1 MKITVPR
8 TLLLA
13 GLLSA
18 GAAVAQNA
26 VIAKLGEDTI
36 TASSVKPYL
45 ENLSEREREAL
56 QEDPRLLN
64 QVVRTLI
71 IQQILLKEAIGAGWS
86 KRPEV
91 EERIE
96 RLRQSVIA
104 ESYLQE
110 IAKVPEGYP
119 SEAEIKEVFEARK
132 AELIVPKQ
140 FQLAQIFLSAA
151 EGGDL
156 KARLETVQGKLKQPG
171 ANFSAVA
178 EKNSDDAAS
187 AARGGEIG
195 WIAEGSLQ
203 QEIRK
208 AISGLG
214 KGATSAPVLLAD
226 GYHILRITDVK
237 EARPASLEE
246 VREQLVRLLR
256 EQRGRL
262 NREAYLAKL
271 QQQNPLSL
279 NELALGEL
287 LTADKKQP

>member
-1 MKITVPR
+1 MKITAHC

-13 GLLSA
+13 VFLSA